1 MKGEYLTMLRKFKLR
16 VPEEDAEQFQQLMD
30 KIIRGSTKD
39 MVQDLVRIKK
49 TLKKE
54 DNSRVLTQKNI
65 KKIQEIMKHV
75 NVFQTTTRQ
84 KAQQSGQGG
93 IAKYVEDALKE
104 NNVPEPY
111 LKNLAG
117 LDISHAWPTPSLK
130 GYIVPAPDATKASL
144 SIPVL
149 SEQKGVGKKKAT
161 KASFGQKGQGNIK
174 DAIDKKNAKYNVPEP
189 FYKNVLGVNMG
200 HAWPTTSLDG
210 YIVPPADGSK
220 TDTSLPFAMEQ
231 KGASS
236 SRATTLPR
244 RYFDANAPENY
255 FTDVSSLET
264 EYGLPTVDGKY
275 ARPPMEQSGMSSRAT
290 VLPRRYF
297 NANAPEPYYASV
309 PEQDYTQGN
318 GEGMA
323 RLPMEQHGWGLM
335 KLVSSS
341 QGKSTPFVGE
351 QDIRRVIDEMNT
363 KLKSNPIQI
372 QDEKAMY
379 LVKKLINEKIRLLF
393 LYYNALY
400 NYQSMKRKTPKEI
413 DMKKFKKLAKSWM

>member
-1 MKGEYLTMLRKFKLR
+1 MKGEDLTMLHKFKLH
-16 VPEEDAEQFQQLMD
+16 VPEGETDQFQQLMD
-30 KIIRGSTKD
+30 KIVRGSTKD
-39 MVQDLVRIKK
+39 MVQDLVRIKR
-49 TLKKE
+49 TLKK
-54 DNSRVLTQKNI
+54 DNKSRLLTQKNI
-65 KKIQEIMKHV
+65 KEIREIMKNI
-75 NVFQTTTRQ
+75 NVFQTSSRQ
-84 KAQQSGQGG
+84 KSQQSGQGC

-104 NNVPEPY
+104 NHVPEPY
-111 LKNLAG
+111 LKNVAG
-117 LDISHAWPTPSLK
+117 LDINHAWPTPSLK
-130 GYIVPAPDATKASL
+130 GYIVPAPDATQASL

-149 SEQKGVGKKKAT
+149 SEQKGVGKNKKT
-161 KASFGQKGQGNIK
+161 SSGQKGHGFIK
-174 DAIDKKNAKYNVPEP
+174 DTIDKKNAQYNVPQP

-210 YIVPPADGSK
+210 YVVPPADGAK
-220 TDTSLPFAMEQ
+220 THISFPFASEQ
-231 KGASS
+231 KGSSS

-244 RYFDANAPENY
+244 RYFDADAPENY

-264 EYGLPTVDGKY
+264 QYGLPTPDGKY

-297 NANAPEPYYASV
+297 DANAPEPYYATV
-309 PEQDYTQGN
+309 PDKDYAQGD

-341 QGKSTPFVGE
+341 QGKNTPFVSE

-363 KLKSNPIQI
+363 KLKSNPIEI
-372 QDEKAMY
+372 EDEKAMNI
-379 LVKKLINEKIRLLF
+379 VKKLINEKIRMLF

-400 NYQSMKRKTPKEI
+400 NYQSMNRKTPKEI
-413 DMKKFKKLAKSWM
+413 DVKKFKKLAKSWM